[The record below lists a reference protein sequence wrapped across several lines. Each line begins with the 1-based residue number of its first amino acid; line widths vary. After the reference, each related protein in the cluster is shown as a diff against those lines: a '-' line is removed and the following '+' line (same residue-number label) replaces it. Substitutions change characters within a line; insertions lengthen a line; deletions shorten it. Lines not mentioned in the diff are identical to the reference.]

1 MILSF
6 YLSIGKIYINVCDR
20 RIRQRYCATFFY
32 VSGCG
37 KGVETGVMK
46 SLCCC
51 PDIVCSLGRD
61 GDRTGH

>member
-1 MILSF
+1 M
-6 YLSIGKIYINVCDR
+6 NVCDR

-61 GDRTGH
+61 GDGTGH